1 MIFLHRSW
9 LIVVA
14 SSVKFT
20 EYWLEAKDSYRLVV
34 DSYDFNRKI
43 SRIMRPLAQSF
54 CTKLGSTVSLSR
66 ANSVRLH
73 SLALGPGHDMRKPI
87 HLLSHPGNI
96 SLVFLCFPHKRT
108 YIVGVRQEICKLNM
122 FVIRQFHPRLYKTN
136 AQNLACD
143 FHRVSN
149 KTTLQSLT
157 FDVPWIT
164 KRRINSFATTDC
176 WFENSRRIIGSN
188 LLRAAHPVSL
198 HVAHKYCGW
207 AVKHLGACVQWG

>member
-1 MIFLHRSW
+1 MLILVHMIFLHRSW

-96 SLVFLCFPHKRT
+96 SLVFLCFPHK
-108 YIVGVRQEICKLNM
+108 ILSG
-122 FVIRQFHPRLYKTN
+122 
-136 AQNLACD
+136 CD
-143 FHRVSN
+143 KKSV
-149 KTTLQSLT
+149 SLT
-157 FDVPWIT
+157 CSLFDNSIRGST
-164 KRRINSFATTDC
+164 KQMRKI
-176 WFENSRRIIGSN
+176 
-188 LLRAAHPVSL
+188 
-198 HVAHKYCGW
+198 
-207 AVKHLGACVQWG
+207 